1 MALSTTAHGTRHRTA
16 LLWLILGVPAA
27 LALVVFGAQIHG
39 LDFTVYREGA
49 LAFLGKS
56 EHQLYDPSLVE
67 TDTRGLPFT
76 YPPFAALLLAPFA
89 FLPEAAG
96 LVLLTAT
103 SCLCLLVTAVLVSRY
118 LQVNDTVP
126 ARLRAVLGGP
136 AGVIVLATV
145 LIGLLGPWR
154 EGLGFGQIN
163 PMLMLLIVADLL
175 RPAGRVPRGVLI
187 GLAAGIKLTPLA
199 FGLIFLVRRDWRS
212 IFTMG
217 ATFAATVAV
226 GWIAAP
232 AQSRTFWFEALS
244 DPARVGD
251 TTDMYNVSLNS
262 LMVHLGTPE
271 FLQRPLWL
279 LACAAVVVLG
289 FLAIRRAD
297 GRGDKVAAI
306 SANAVVML
314 AISPISWFH
323 HWVWIALILP
333 ALWVS
338 VRRRRARV
346 RAMGT
351 ALAVAM
357 VPVFMLSSITVT
369 MTLTGEVSGQGPAV
383 LELFTSLGVILPIL
397 ALVYWATDPVPDAGG
412 AGTVARFRST
422 RARSVDA
429 PGPAS

>member
-1 MALSTTAHGTRHRTA
+1 MALSTPAHGTRTRTRTRTTI
-16 LLWLILGVPAA
+16 LWLILGLPAA
-27 LALVVFGAQIHG
+27 LVLVVFGAQIHG
-39 LDFTVYREGA
+39 LDFSVYREGA

-89 FLPEAAG
+89 FLPETAG

-103 SCLCLLVTAVLVSRY
+103 SCACLVATAVLVSRY
-118 LQVNDTVP
+118 LQLNEAVP
-126 ARLRAVLGGP
+126 ARVRAALGGP
-136 AGVIVLATV
+136 AGVTVLATV
-145 LIGLLGPWR
+145 LIGVLGPWR

-199 FGLIFLVRRDWRS
+199 FGLIFLVRRDWRA
-212 IFTMG
+212 IITMG
-217 ATFAATVAV
+217 LTFAATVAA
-226 GWIAAP
+226 GWLASP
-232 AQSRTFWFEALS
+232 GQSRTFWFDALS
-244 DPARVGD
+244 DSSRVGD

-262 LMVHLGTPE
+262 LIAHLGTPE

-297 GRGDKVAAI
+297 QRGDIVAAI

-333 ALWVS
+333 ALWIS
-338 VRRRRARV
+338 VRRRRAGL
-346 RAMGT
+346 RAAGA
-351 ALAVAM
+351 ALAAVL
-357 VPVFMLSSITVT
+357 VLVFMLSSITIT
-369 MTLTGEVSGQGPAV
+369 MTLTGEVSGHGPAA
-383 LELFTSLGVILPIL
+383 LELFTSLGVILPVL
-397 ALVYWATDPVPDAGG
+397 ALAYWATDP
-412 AGTVARFRST
+412 
-422 RARSVDA
+422 A
-429 PGPAS
+429 PGVRSEGLNGIR

>member
-1 MALSTTAHGTRHRTA
+1 MALSTAAHGTRTRTT
-16 LLWLILGVPAA
+16 LLWLLLGLPSA
-27 LALVVFGAQIHG
+27 LVLVVFGAQIHG
-39 LDFTVYREGA
+39 LDFSVYREGA

-89 FLPEAAG
+89 FLPEAVG

-103 SCLCLLVTAVLVSRY
+103 SCACLVATAFLAARY
-118 LQVNDTVP
+118 LQENDAIP
-126 ARLRAVLGGP
+126 ARVRAALGGP
-136 AGVIVLATV
+136 AGIIVLATV
-145 LIGLLGPWR
+145 LIGVLGPWR

-163 PMLMLLIVADLL
+163 PMLMVLIVADLL

-199 FGLIFLVRRDWRS
+199 FGLIFLARRDWRA
-212 IFTMG
+212 ILTMG
-217 ATFAATVAV
+217 ATFAATVAA
-226 GWIAAP
+226 GWLASP
-232 AQSRTFWFEALS
+232 DQSRTFWFSALS
-244 DPARVGD
+244 DPSRVGD

-262 LMVHLGTPE
+262 LMAHLGTPE

-279 LACAAVVVLG
+279 LASAAVVVLG
-289 FLAIRRAD
+289 FRAIRRAD
-297 GRGDKVAAI
+297 GRGDLVAAI

-338 VRRRRARV
+338 VRRRRAGV
-346 RAMGT
+346 RTAGT
-351 ALAVAM
+351 VLAVAL

-369 MTLTGEVSGQGPAV
+369 MMLTGEVSGQGPAA
-383 LELFTSLGVILPIL
+383 LELFTGLGVLLPVAAL
-397 ALVYWATDPVPDAGG
+397 AFWATDP
-412 AGTVARFRST
+412 
-422 RARSVDA
+422 A
-429 PGPAS
+429 PAIAAE